1 MLWKMLQELG
11 YEKQPEYFGTR
22 VTYEGSE
29 PVWHVQVYIFTP
41 KPLRG
46 VYEVEEIHAA
56 IASRHSFH
64 AGILDVA
71 RQAYMVIRSRHC
83 QLLDGT
89 EYAHFPQ
96 RASGSSYIHVELVQD
111 EGNFMLKKQVALTA
125 TLTKELDSTI
135 EEVEFLQG
143 KYEEAMK
150 TIRKMKRRYPHDLE
164 TLSDEET
171 EEFSPHSPPHKLAT
185 CAPPAYVIPNDVE
198 GQE

>member
-1 MLWKMLQELG
+1 
-11 YEKQPEYFGTR
+11 
-22 VTYEGSE
+22 
-29 PVWHVQVYIFTP
+29 
-41 KPLRG
+41 
-46 VYEVEEIHAA
+46 
-56 IASRHSFH
+56 
-64 AGILDVA
+64 
-71 RQAYMVIRSRHC
+71 
-83 QLLDGT
+83 
-89 EYAHFPQ
+89 
-96 RASGSSYIHVELVQD
+96 
-111 EGNFMLKKQVALTA
+111 MLKKQVALTA